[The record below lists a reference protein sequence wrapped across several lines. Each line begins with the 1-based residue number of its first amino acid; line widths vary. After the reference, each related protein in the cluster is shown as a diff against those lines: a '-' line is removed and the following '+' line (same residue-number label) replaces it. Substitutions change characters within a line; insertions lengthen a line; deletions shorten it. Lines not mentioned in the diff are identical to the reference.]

1 MARSEPPSQQSLAVA
16 RRLTPRGRSSTYSML
31 LGLALGSLLMG
42 AVVPFAV
49 GDAPRDVLS
58 ADVPAAL
65 DPATGVVGT
74 ESGRGAVGG
83 PSPLASVPGAAAGGP
98 AGGTAGSPV
107 VPGGSAP
114 GAAGGA
120 GTGAPAP
127 GGGSQPSGAKGVP
140 LRATD
145 RGVTA
150 TTVKVGV
157 IIPDVGSLGSFGFG
171 FATVPDPEGK
181 AQAVFDRINETG
193 GLNGRKAVPVL
204 RRVDVVDQNAMRR
217 ACLAFANDDKVFAVL
232 SLGGFYGPAVR
243 CVAID
248 TKTPIVKNDS
258 SPTSDY
264 QAGRGYI
271 VTAQQDVVRD
281 SANLADRLNQLG
293 LLKGRKFG
301 VLNWAGYDEASK
313 RGFIPVARSLGA
325 NIVSQYTLSGDLQ
338 QGASQIPIAVA
349 QFQRDGVDTVI
360 LAVNLV
366 YGTQFVQTAQ
376 NQGAQFRYHTSDDQ
390 GGSTDG
396 WISQMPQSFDGT
408 IGIHSRQQGE
418 ARAGL
423 PPTKPNEAC
432 VANYLKRS
440 YATKY
445 DPKERNQE
453 YDATTSMCLV
463 GELFTNIARAAG
475 PELTRA
481 RFAAAVA
488 TLGTSAYP
496 AMPGPLTF
504 GPGKFSG
511 GDHHH
516 VVRADM
522 SCKCWRLV
530 NKAPATRD
538 RY

>member
-1 MARSEPPSQQSLAVA
+1 
-16 RRLTPRGRSSTYSML
+16 
-31 LGLALGSLLMG
+31 MG

-49 GDAPRDVLS
+49 GDAPREVLS
-58 ADVPAAL
+58 TDVPAEL
-65 DPATGVVGT
+65 GQTPTTGTDGTGVP
-74 ESGRGAVGG
+74 GAPGAQDPLVPGG
-83 PSPLASVPGAAAGGP
+83 PSPLPGATAGGGPGAGPVGGGP
-98 AGGTAGSPV
+98 AGSGTTGSS
-107 VPGGSAP
+107 GGGTP
-114 GAAGGA
+114 GAP
-120 GTGAPAP
+120 TAPN
-127 GGGSQPSGAKGVP
+127 GKP
-140 LRATD
+140 LTASD

-157 IIPDVGSLGSFGFG
+157 IIPDVGSLGDFGFG
-171 FATVPDPEGK
+171 FATTPDPEGK
-181 AQAVFDRINETG
+181 VRAVFDRINETG
-193 GLNGRKAVPVL
+193 GLNGRKAVPVM

-232 SLGGFYGPAVR
+232 SIGGFYGPAVR

-264 QAGRGYI
+264 KAGRGYI

-293 LLKGRKFG
+293 LLKGRKIG

-313 RGFIPVARSLGA
+313 NGFIPVAKSLGA
-325 NIVSQYTLSGDLQ
+325 NIASQYTLSGDLQ

-423 PPTKPNEAC
+423 PPTKANEAC

-440 YATKY
+440 YATKF
-445 DPKERNQE
+445 DPKERNAE
-453 YDATTSMCLV
+453 YDAATSMCLA
-463 GELFTNIARAAG
+463 GEIFTDIARAVG

-481 RFAAAVA
+481 RFAATVAAV
-488 TLGTSAYP
+488 GTHAYP
-496 AMPGPLTF
+496 SMPGPVTF
-504 GPGKFSG
+504 ARGKFSG

-516 VVRADM
+516 LVRADM